1 VNAPAAIEIRGLSYA
16 YHDGTQALRGVDL
29 RMQPGESVG
38 LIGPNGA
45 GKSTLLLH
53 LNGCLG
59 PAEGERVRVLGL
71 PVIRAN
77 LRQVR
82 RRVGL
87 VFQDPEDQLFTPTVF
102 EDVAFGPLN
111 LGFSG
116 AELEQRVRRALAAV
130 DIPKELEGR
139 LAHHLSFGE
148 KRRIAIAT
156 VLAMDAEI
164 LALDEPTGNL
174 DPAARRGL
182 IALLA
187 GLAQTKLIATHD
199 LEMALEVCRRVVLL
213 DGGRVAADG
222 PAREILSDKA
232 LMLAHR
238 LEVPLSLRCS
248 KRRSRAPASARAR
261 AAVRSRTLTRPR
273 LLARV
278 RNRPAD

>member
-1 VNAPAAIEIRGLSYA
+1 MSAAPAIEIRDLSFA
-16 YHDGTQALRGVDL
+16 YHDGTRALRGVSL
-29 RMQPGESVG
+29 SVQPGESVG

-53 LNGCLG
+53 LNGSLG
-59 PAEGERVRVLGL
+59 QAAGGQVRILGL
-71 PVIRAN
+71 PVSRPH

-87 VFQDPEDQLFTPTVF
+87 VFQDPEDQLFSPTVF

-111 LGFSG
+111 LGFTG
-116 AELEQRVRRALAAV
+116 AELEARVRRALAAV
-130 DIPKELEGR
+130 EIPRELESR

-174 DPAARRGL
+174 DPAGRRGL
-182 IALLA
+182 IGLLA
-187 GLAQTKLIATHD
+187 GLPLTKLIATHD
-199 LEMALEVCRRVVLL
+199 LEMALEVCGRVVLL

-222 PAREILSDKA
+222 PAAEVLADEA
-232 LMLAHR
+232 LMLRHR
-238 LEVPLSLRCS
+238 LEVPLSLRF
-248 KRRSRAPASARAR
+248 ARAR
-261 AAVRSRTLTRPR
+261 AP
-273 LLARV
+273 
-278 RNRPAD
+278 D

>member
-1 VNAPAAIEIRGLSYA
+1 LREVSLSVA
-16 YHDGTQALRGVDL
+16 
-29 RMQPGESVG
+29 PGESVG

-53 LNGCLG
+53 LNGSLG
-59 PAEGERVRVLGL
+59 HGEGERVRVFGL
-71 PVIRAN
+71 PVSRPN

-87 VFQDPEDQLFTPTVF
+87 VFQDPEDQLFSPTVF

-111 LGFSG
+111 LGFTG
-116 AELEQRVRRALAAV
+116 AELVQRVRRALAAV
-130 DIPKELEGR
+130 EIPRELEGR
-139 LAHHLSFGE
+139 LAHHLSYGE

-174 DPAARRGL
+174 DPAGRRGL

-187 GLAQTKLIATHD
+187 GLPLTKLIATHD

-213 DGGRVAADG
+213 DRGRVAADG
-222 PAREILSDKA
+222 PAREVLADEA
-232 LMLAHR
+232 LMREHR
-238 LEVPLSLRCS
+238 LEVPLSIR
-248 KRRSRAPASARAR
+248 
-261 AAVRSRTLTRPR
+261 
-273 LLARV
+273 LAR
-278 RNRPAD
+278 

>member
-1 VNAPAAIEIRGLSYA
+1 MSDRRDPDRAAPAAPAIEIRELSFA
-16 YHDGTQALRGVDL
+16 YHDGTQALRGVNL
-29 RMQPGESVG
+29 RVQAGESVG

-53 LNGCLG
+53 LNGSLG
-59 PAEGERVRVLGL
+59 PAEAGRVHVLGL
-71 PVIRAN
+71 PVSRPN
-77 LRQVR
+77 LPQVR

-87 VFQDPEDQLFTPTVF
+87 VFQDPEDQLFSPTVF

-111 LGFSG
+111 LGFTG
-116 AELEQRVRRALAAV
+116 GELEGRVRRALAAV
-130 DIPKELEGR
+130 EVPRELEGR

-174 DPAARRGL
+174 DPAGRRGL
-182 IALLA
+182 IGLLV
-187 GLAQTKLIATHD
+187 GLPLTKLIATHD

-222 PAREILSDKA
+222 AAAEILADET
-232 LMLAHR
+232 LMRDHR
-238 LEVPLSLRCS
+238 LEVPYSLRAG
-248 KRRSRAPASARAR
+248 RARTHLSARSSAR
-261 AAVRSRTLTRPR
+261 LRDAH
-273 LLARV
+273 
-278 RNRPAD
+278 

>member
-1 VNAPAAIEIRGLSYA
+1 LSFT
-16 YHDGTQALRGVDL
+16 YHDGTQALREVSL
-29 RMQPGESVG
+29 SVPPGESVG

-53 LNGCLG
+53 LNGSLG
-59 PAEGERVRVLGL
+59 QGEGERVRVFGL
-71 PVIRAN
+71 PVSRPN

-87 VFQDPEDQLFTPTVF
+87 VFQDPEDQLFSPTVF

-111 LGFSG
+111 LGFTG
-116 AELEQRVRRALAAV
+116 AELVQRVRRALAAV
-130 DIPKELEGR
+130 EIPRELEGR
-139 LAHHLSFGE
+139 LAHHLSYGE

-174 DPAARRGL
+174 DPAGRRGL

-187 GLAQTKLIATHD
+187 GLPLTKLIATHD

-213 DGGRVAADG
+213 DRGRVAADG
-222 PAREILSDKA
+222 PAREVLADEA
-232 LMLAHR
+232 LMREHR
-238 LEVPLSLRCS
+238 LEVPLSLR
-248 KRRSRAPASARAR
+248 
-261 AAVRSRTLTRPR
+261 
-273 LLARV
+273 LAR
-278 RNRPAD
+278 

>member
-1 VNAPAAIEIRGLSYA
+1 VSAPAAIEIRGLSYA
-16 YHDGTQALRGVDL
+16 YHDGTQALRGVNL
-29 RMQPGESVG
+29 RVQPGESVG
-38 LIGPNGA
+38 LVGPNGA

-53 LNGCLG
+53 LNGSLG
-59 PAEGERVRVLGL
+59 PAEGGQVCVLGL
-71 PVIRAN
+71 PVSRAN

-111 LGFSG
+111 LGLTG
-116 AELEQRVRRALAAV
+116 EELEQRVRRALAAV
-130 DIPKELEGR
+130 GVPRELEGR

-156 VLAMDAEI
+156 VLAMDAEL

-174 DPAARRGL
+174 DPAGRRGL

-187 GLAQTKLIATHD
+187 SLPLTKLIATHD
-199 LEMALEVCRRVVLL
+199 LEMALEICRRVVLL

-222 PAREILSDKA
+222 PAGEILADED
-232 LMLAHR
+232 LMRRHR
-238 LEVPLSLRCS
+238 LEVPLSLR
-248 KRRSRAPASARAR
+248 
-261 AAVRSRTLTRPR
+261 
-273 LLARV
+273 LAR
-278 RNRPAD
+278 

>member
-1 VNAPAAIEIRGLSYA
+1 
-16 YHDGTQALRGVDL
+16 
-29 RMQPGESVG
+29 VG

-53 LNGCLG
+53 LNGSLG
-59 PAEGERVRVLGL
+59 HGDGERVRVFGL
-71 PVIRAN
+71 PVSRPN
-77 LRQVR
+77 LHQVR

-87 VFQDPEDQLFTPTVF
+87 VFQDPEDQLFSPTVF

-116 AELEQRVRRALAAV
+116 AELVQRVRRALAAV
-130 DIPKELEGR
+130 EIPRELEGR
-139 LAHHLSFGE
+139 LAHHLSYGE

-174 DPAARRGL
+174 DPAGRRGL

-187 GLAQTKLIATHD
+187 GLPLTKLIATHD

-213 DGGRVAADG
+213 DRGRVAADG
-222 PAREILSDKA
+222 PAREVLADEA
-232 LMLAHR
+232 LMREHR
-238 LEVPLSLRCS
+238 LEVPLSLR
-248 KRRSRAPASARAR
+248 
-261 AAVRSRTLTRPR
+261 
-273 LLARV
+273 LAR
-278 RNRPAD
+278 

>member
-1 VNAPAAIEIRGLSYA
+1 MSSPPAIEIRNLSYA
-16 YHDGTQALRGVDL
+16 YHDGTRALRGVDL
-29 RMQPGESVG
+29 SVQPGEAVG

-53 LNGCLG
+53 LNGSLG
-59 PAEGERVRVLGL
+59 RPEDGLVRVLGL
-71 PVIRAN
+71 SVDRAN

-111 LGFSG
+111 LGLSG
-116 AELEQRVRRALAAV
+116 VELEQRVRRALAAV
-130 DIPKELEGR
+130 QIPRELEGR

-174 DPAARRGL
+174 DPAGRRAL
-182 IALLA
+182 IGLLA
-187 GLAQTKLIATHD
+187 GLPLTKLIATHD
-199 LEMALEVCRRVVLL
+199 LEMALQVCRRVVLL

-222 PAREILSDKA
+222 PAEEILADEA
-232 LMLAHR
+232 LMLSHR
-238 LEVPLSLRCS
+238 LEVPLSLRC
-248 KRRSRAPASARAR
+248 AG
-261 AAVRSRTLTRPR
+261 
-273 LLARV
+273 
-278 RNRPAD
+278 

>member
-1 VNAPAAIEIRGLSYA
+1 MSVGGTAIEIRELSCA
-16 YHDGTQALRGVDL
+16 YHDGTQALREVSL
-29 RMQPGESVG
+29 SVRQGESVG

-53 LNGCLG
+53 LNGSLAQ
-59 PAEGERVRVLGL
+59 PQAERVRIFGL
-71 PVIRAN
+71 PVSRTN
-77 LRQVR
+77 LREVR

-87 VFQDPEDQLFTPTVF
+87 VFQDPEDQLFSPTVF

-111 LGFSG
+111 LGLSG
-116 AELEQRVRRALAAV
+116 GELEARVRRALEAV
-130 DIPKELEGR
+130 EIPRELDGR
-139 LAHHLSFGE
+139 LAHHLSYGE

-164 LALDEPTGNL
+164 LALDEPTANL

-187 GLAQTKLIATHD
+187 SLPLTKLVATHD

-222 PAREILSDKA
+222 PAEEILADEH
-232 LMLAHR
+232 LMRDHR
-238 LEVPLSLRCS
+238 LEVPLSLRLAGKS
-248 KRRSRAPASARAR
+248 RRLTAPLSGSI
-261 AAVRSRTLTRPR
+261 VPE
-273 LLARV
+273 
-278 RNRPAD
+278 

>member
-1 VNAPAAIEIRGLSYA
+1 MSFT
-16 YHDGTQALRGVDL
+16 YHDGTQALREVSL
-29 RMQPGESVG
+29 SVPPGESVG

-53 LNGCLG
+53 LNGSLG
-59 PAEGERVRVLGL
+59 QGEGERVRVFGL
-71 PVIRAN
+71 PVSRPN

-87 VFQDPEDQLFTPTVF
+87 VFQDPEDQLFSPTVF

-111 LGFSG
+111 LGFTG
-116 AELEQRVRRALAAV
+116 AELVQRVRRALAAV
-130 DIPKELEGR
+130 EIPRELEGR
-139 LAHHLSFGE
+139 LAHHLSYGE

-174 DPAARRGL
+174 DPAGRRGL

-187 GLAQTKLIATHD
+187 GLPLTKLIATHD

-213 DGGRVAADG
+213 DRGRVAADG
-222 PAREILSDKA
+222 PAREVLADEA
-232 LMLAHR
+232 LMREHR
-238 LEVPLSLRCS
+238 LEVPLSLR
-248 KRRSRAPASARAR
+248 
-261 AAVRSRTLTRPR
+261 
-273 LLARV
+273 LAR
-278 RNRPAD
+278 